1 MGKTKQTLRFRFTYE
16 DRRHRPVSGV
26 ASRLGLKQMGRVRT
40 KTVKKAS
47 RNVIEKY
54 YSRLTLDF
62 AINKRIAEEVA
73 IIPTK
78 RLRNK
83 IAGFT
88 THLMK
93 RIQRGPVRGIS
104 LKLQE
109 EERERRMDFVPDES
123 AINTELIEVDR
134 DTMELLRSLNMSNL
148 PGVVTSQS
156 GAPPPVVAKQRR

>member
-1 MGKTKQTLRFRFTYE
+1 VE
-16 DRRHRPVSGV
+16 
-26 ASRLGLKQMGRVRT
+26 
-40 KTVKKAS
+40 
-47 RNVIEKY
+47 NY

-62 AINKRIAEEVA
+62 NVNKRIAEEVA

-88 THLMK
+88 TRLMK

-109 EERERRMDFVPDES
+109 EERERRMDFVPEQS
-123 AINTELIEVDR
+123 AINTEVIEVDR
-134 DTMELLRSLNMSNL
+134 DSMDMLRALNCAQL
-148 PGVVTSQS
+148 PGLVLQQTPAQ
-156 GAPPPVVAKQRR
+156 GGGGGFKQGGDRPPRRDNYQRDQRA